1 MAEHVD
7 IVMPDSGE
15 GTESVVGQWLKAPGD
30 PVTEHEPVVEIAT
43 DKVTLE
49 VPAPATGTLSETL
62 VEPNQDVAPGDVLGR
77 IAVGTPEPVSAGVAG
92 TAPGGGSGA
101 GDGPRTGD
109 VAPGAAG
116 GLEGADGSTG
126 GVRTAGASAP
136 SGSRGNGGRTPT
148 RGVLVSGRYVE
159 PSEHRALSPAVRRLV
174 SEHDLDVGAIDG
186 TGRGGRITFR
196 DVEAYLAAN
205 PDSARRAHPATR
217 GVGARTSSTEF
228 VPSAT
233 GKAATS
239 LYPGIPVTP
248 TGRDADGAPKPPVR
262 SIHAAPASGAI
273 ERVAHTPMRKGIAD
287 HMVRSLLHT
296 APHVTAIMEADLTRV
311 RAHQRAHRDA
321 IAAKGHRLTL
331 TAYFVV
337 AAAKALRAVPET
349 NARWADDAVELIGD
363 CNVGIAT
370 AVRGGLMVPV
380 IKNAEN
386 LDLAGVAAKLTD
398 MTARTRDGKL
408 RLDEVQSGT
417 FTITN
422 HGASGS
428 LIATPIIN
436 QPQSAILGIGKLEK
450 RVVVREVEGADT
462 LQIRPMVYVTLT
474 IDHRVLDGFQA
485 NMFLGSFVEV
495 LEGWGG

>member
-30 PVTEHEPVVEIAT
+30 PVTEHEPVVEIST

-49 VPAPATGTLSETL
+49 VPAPATGTLAETL
-62 VEPNQDVAPGDVLGR
+62 VQPNQEVAPGDVLGR
-77 IAVGTPEPVSAGVAG
+77 IAVGAPEPVSAGVAG
-92 TAPGGGSGA
+92 ASPGGGSGSGGGA
-101 GDGPRTGD
+101 RVGD

-116 GLEGADGSTG
+116 GLEATGDAPARGAP
-126 GVRTAGASAP
+126 SAP
-136 SGSRGNGGRTPT
+136 TGSSGNGGRTPT

-174 SEHDLDVGAIDG
+174 SEHDLDVSAIDG

-205 PDSARRAHPATR
+205 PDPARRARP
-217 GVGARTSSTEF
+217 GARGAGGGGVAGGVREF

-248 TGRDADGAPKPPVR
+248 TGRDADGAPEPPLR
-262 SIHAAPASGAI
+262 SIHAAPASGAT
-273 ERVAHTPMRKGIAD
+273 ERVPHTPMRKGIAD
-287 HMVRSLLHT
+287 HMVRSLLQT

-311 RAHQRAHRDA
+311 LAHQRSHREA
-321 IAAKGHRLTL
+321 IVARGHRLTL

-349 NARWADDAVELIGD
+349 NARWADDVVELIGD

-380 IKNAEN
+380 IRNAER

-398 MTARTRDGKL
+398 MTARTREGKL

-450 RVVVREVEGADT
+450 RVVVREVDGADT
-462 LQIRPMVYVTLT
+462 LQIRPMAYVTLT

-495 LEGWGG
+495 LEGWGD